1 MYSALFRNVL
11 FPFYETKLRGRAT
24 LAYLG
29 ELERSQWR
37 PERELRE
44 LNWRKMLAALRFA
57 EQSVPFYRR
66 RFAEYGVRVKDVH
79 APEDL
84 ARFPVLTKADL
95 RAHGSE
101 LIADGWRG
109 KLFRSGT
116 GGSTGEPARFFYDHA
131 TYECRSAAALRSD
144 AWAGGRIGDKELYI
158 WGIPTLEPRWKK
170 AKRTLHEALIRKKTV
185 SAWNLAEE
193 RLAGVVDEIRR
204 YQPNLVVG
212 YTSPLY
218 YTARFALET
227 GHRLPTPRGIIAT
240 AERLFP
246 HQREVIE
253 QAFQAPVYD
262 RYGCREMML
271 IGAECERHEGKH
283 LNIENVFLEVVRGGR
298 HARPG
303 EPGEV
308 ILSDLVCRSMPLLRY
323 KNEDV
328 VVAADKACS
337 CGRGLPLLA
346 SVEGRVLDMIV
357 GTDGQLLSSVFFPYF
372 FKDNPTV
379 ERYQVHQDKTRAI
392 TIKIIPG
399 EGYGPETSQAIERD
413 LRRFLGERADIRVQL
428 VSDIPVTSGGKFRF
442 TMTEVPIEFGRGAAA

>member
-1 MYSALFRNVL
+1 M
-11 FPFYETKLRGRAT
+11 YETKLRGRAT

-44 LNWRKMLAALRFA
+44 LSWRKMMAALRFA
-57 EQSVPFYRR
+57 EQSIPFYRR

-116 GGSTGEPARFFYDHA
+116 GGSTGEPARFFYDHT

-185 SAWNLAEE
+185 SAWNLSEE
-193 RLAGVVDEIRR
+193 RLAGVVDEIWR
-204 YQPNLVVG
+204 YQPALVVG

-218 YTARFALET
+218 YTARYAVET
-227 GHRLPTPRGIIAT
+227 GRRLPTPKGIIAT

-253 QAFQAPVYD
+253 RAFQAPVYD

-283 LNIENVFLEVVRGGR
+283 LNVENVFVEVLHGGR

-308 ILSDLVCRSMPLLRY
+308 VLSDLVCRSMPLLRY

-328 VVAADKACS
+328 VIAAEKACS

-357 GTDGQLLSSVFFPYF
+357 GPDGQLLSSVFFPYF

-379 ERYQVHQDKTRAI
+379 DRYQVYQDKTRAI
-392 TIKIIPG
+392 TIKIIPN
-399 EGYGPETSQAIERD
+399 EGYRPETSQAIERD

-428 VSDIPVTSGGKFRF
+428 VRDIPVTSGGKFRF
-442 TMTEVPIEFGRGAAA
+442 TVSEVPIEFGRGAAA